1 VGDTYLHWNAGA
13 TRIDGALTPHAGAS
27 AIWRARPMLNLMLE
41 TMIQRK
47 TGITV
52 SPGARV
58 GWNRGDAQVVVGIAA
73 PVVWSD
79 GSALLSG
86 FGYLSYELPFNP

>member
-1 VGDTYLHWNAGA
+1 MVNV
-13 TRIDGALTPHAGAS
+13 
-27 AIWRARPMLNLMLE
+27 MLE

-47 TGITV
+47 NGFTV

-58 GWNRGDAQVVVGIAA
+58 GWNRGDAQVVVGVAA
-73 PVVWSD
+73 PVVWLN

-86 FGYLSYELPFNP
+86 FGYLSYELPFNR

>member
-1 VGDTYLHWNAGA
+1 
-13 TRIDGALTPHAGAS
+13 
-27 AIWRARPMLNLMLE
+27 LNL
-41 TMIQRK
+41 
-47 TGITV
+47 
-52 SPGARV
+52 
-58 GWNRGDAQVVVGIAA
+58 GDSQVVVGVAA

>member
-1 VGDTYLHWNAGA
+1 V
-13 TRIDGALTPHAGAS
+13 DGVLTPHVAAS

-41 TMIQRK
+41 TMVQRK
-47 TGITV
+47 AGVTV

-58 GWNRGDAQVVVGIAA
+58 GLNLGDSQVVVGVAA